1 MTESS
6 LPPQA
11 PELEQLRTEVAELQ
25 ELLRAITSG
34 ELDSV
39 VVGDGAEN
47 QIYSSSTADRNYRL
61 IVEGMGEGAVMISA
75 TGLILFVNTRLTQLL
90 GCKSEALIGRACNLL
105 VAADQ
110 QQQLSQLLSQPPG
123 ESNSK
128 VLELHRADGS
138 ALAVLASVNTM
149 DTPEGVMRCL
159 IVADLTEI
167 HRAEQALVNSE
178 LSYRMLAM
186 NAQDGILIL
195 EWCSGQ
201 ITMANPYIGQ
211 VLGLPPEQL
220 IGKQL
225 WEIGAFVDK
234 QKAIDIYAELQSQ
247 GYVRYEDLPLQARDG
262 NLKEVEFVSNVY
274 LVGDQKVIQCNIRD
288 ISDRKQA
295 ERLAHQRQDQ
305 LLQSMQQMVMALV
318 SLSETRD
325 PYTAGHQARVAYL
338 AVAIA
343 TELGL
348 EDKEIEGIRVTA
360 LIHDIGKFAIPAE
373 ILTKPTAL
381 KPQEYD
387 LLRTHV
393 QHGYEVVEKISFPW
407 PVAEMLLQHHERLDG
422 SGYPNQ
428 LKGDQISLGGR
439 ILAVADTVEAMAT
452 DRPYRFSLGLEAALD
467 CIEAGKG
474 TIYDPLAVDACLHLF
489 RKKGLKLMNPA
500 ILGNLAPFA
509 PQAAK
514 ELVGLGTDVDGT
526 GGKKKDPIADA
537 SGLPIKGEQRP

>member
-1 MTESS
+1 MNDFSPHPGPS
-6 LPPQA
+6 
-11 PELEQLRTEVAELQ
+11 ELELLRAEVADLKELV
-25 ELLRAITSG
+25 RAITSG
-34 ELDSV
+34 EVDAL
-39 VVGDGAEN
+39 VVGQAGET
-47 QIYSSSTADRNYRL
+47 QLYSSATADRPYRL
-61 IVEGMGEGAVMISA
+61 IVEEMGEGAAMISA
-75 TGLILFVNTRLTQLL
+75 TGLILFVNKRLTQLL
-90 GCKSEALIGRACNLL
+90 DCKSEALLGRAYSEL

-110 QQQLSQLLSQPPG
+110 QPLLLQLLSRPPG
-123 ESNSK
+123 ENHSQI
-128 VLELHRADGS
+128 LRLHRADGS
-138 ALAVLASVNTM
+138 SVAVLASVNTLA
-149 DTPEGVMRCL
+149 TPEGLLGCL
-159 IVADLTEI
+159 IMADLTEI

-262 NLKEVEFVSNVY
+262 SLKEVEFVSNVY

-295 ERLAHQRQDQ
+295 ERLAHHRQEEV
-305 LLQSMQQMVMALV
+305 LQSMQQMVTALV

-338 AVAIA
+338 AAAIA

-393 QHGYEVVEKISFPW
+393 QQGYEVVEKISFPW

-452 DRPYRFSLGLEAALD
+452 DRPYRFSLGLEAALA

-500 ILGNLAPFA
+500 ILCNLAPFA